1 MTDRLKAHA
10 QRLGYPPE
18 LLEPIRPLSQ
28 GRGLLVGPLSDKQLK
43 KQLDDQRISKLVPML
58 KLYKLEGK
66 DKLVAF
72 GKLAIC
78 LLEDLLAFS
87 RLGRDCLNGQV

>member
-1 MTDRLKAHA
+1 
-10 QRLGYPPE
+10 
-18 LLEPIRPLSQ
+18 
-28 GRGLLVGPLSDKQLK
+28 
-43 KQLDDQRISKLVPML
+43 ML